1 MFSRDA
7 VHIRTEALKSS
18 EVMARAIVFAILTA
32 NAPLRHAVNAALWIR
47 AKGDDYA
54 SLSYGDLTIADKSFM
69 GAAMTSA
76 KLAWTQNVLASQE
89 SLYKRYLELDAL
101 AFWDL
106 LLDTVP
112 GLGMVKGAF
121 AVQMLYN
128 ELGCIDVHNLREL
141 GASKNAVVGKTQN
154 KRRGYLEL
162 QSVKTSEEWWN
173 DWVVFIAKRYPGQFD
188 SGDYVSRLHA
198 LAVVGV

>member
-1 MFSRDA
+1 MFKRDA
-7 VHIRTEALKSS
+7 VHIRTEALKSP
-18 EVMARAIVFAILTA
+18 EVMARALVFAIVTA

-47 AKGDDYA
+47 AQGT
-54 SLSYGDLTIADKSFM
+54 SFLTLSYGDLTLADKSYM
-69 GAAMTSA
+69 GAAMTGA
-76 KLAWTQNVLASQE
+76 KLAWTQSVIASRD
-89 SLYKRYLELDAL
+89 SLYKHFLTMDAVS
-101 AFWDL
+101 FWNL

-141 GASKNAVVGKTQN
+141 GLDRKAVAGKTRN
-154 KRRGYLEL
+154 KREQYLAI
-162 QSVKTSEEWWN
+162 QSVKTSEAWWN
-173 DWVVFIAKRYPGQFD
+173 DWCDFVADKYKTQFD

-198 LAVVGV
+198 IATVGV